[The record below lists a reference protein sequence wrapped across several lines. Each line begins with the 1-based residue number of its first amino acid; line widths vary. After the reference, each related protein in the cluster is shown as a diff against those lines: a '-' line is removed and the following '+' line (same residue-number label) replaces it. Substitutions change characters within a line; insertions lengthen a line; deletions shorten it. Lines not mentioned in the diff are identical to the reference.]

1 MARPYREIRDLR
13 AGSAPN
19 GGHSPSAQEED
30 SVNQQHFDTTIGKR
44 ARAAALVRR
53 SSSTL
58 LAMLIGLGLALPTL
72 PPQSASAAETFVVNT
87 TEDQDDAC
95 DELGAGDCSLREA
108 IVAANANP
116 GKDTIAFDIPGGGV
130 KAIKPQS
137 SLPAITDPVVI
148 DGYTQAGAQANT
160 AAVGTNAV
168 LRIELDGSEA
178 GLTSGLLVQGG
189 DTTIRGLVIN
199 RFGNGF
205 GYYAIELTGEPG
217 NTGNVIEANFLG
229 TDPSG
234 TNAAGNFYGLYLQEG
249 SNGNRVGGS
258 SPAARNLISGNTHD
272 GIELESNDNTIQGNL
287 IGTDRTG
294 TQPLGNGER
303 GIDAVSDANDNRI
316 LANTIAFNGD
326 AGVAIGGQFSF
337 GTGNQVSRNS
347 IFANGGL
354 GIDLSD
360 DGPTAND
367 PGDADEGG
375 NNLQNFP
382 VLTAAKT
389 PAKKKKTT
397 IKGAL
402 NSRSNRQYL
411 IEVFANAKNG
421 DIEGQTFV
429 GQKRVTT
436 NANGDASFVITVDRK
451 LSGQALTATTTDDDA
466 GDTSELSAPVTV
478 KKAKKAKGKKKGKGK
493 NRKKG

>member
-1 MARPYREIRDLR
+1 
-13 AGSAPN
+13 
-19 GGHSPSAQEED
+19 
-30 SVNQQHFDTTIGKR
+30 
-44 ARAAALVRR
+44 
-53 SSSTL
+53 
-58 LAMLIGLGLALPTL
+58 
-72 PPQSASAAETFVVNT
+72 
-87 TEDQDDAC
+87 
-95 DELGAGDCSLREA
+95 
-108 IVAANANP
+108 VAANANP

-130 KAIKPQS
+130 KTIKPQS

-160 AAVGTNAV
+160 AAAGTNAV
-168 LRIELDGSEA
+168 LRIELDGREA
-178 GLTSGLLVQGG
+178 GFTSGLLIEGG

-199 RFGNGF
+199 RFGNGLGF
-205 GYYAIELTGEPG
+205 YAIELTGEPG
-217 NTGNVIEANFLG
+217 NTGNVIEGNFLG

-234 TNAAGNFYGLYLQEG
+234 TQAAGSFYGIYLQEG
-249 SNGNRVGGS
+249 SDGNRIGGP
-258 SPAARNLISGNTHD
+258 SPAARNLISGNSDD

-287 IGTDRTG
+287 IGTNRTG
-294 TQPLGNGER
+294 ARPLGNGEL

-354 GIDLSD
+354 GIDLGD
-360 DGPTAND
+360 DGSTAND

-402 NSRSNRQYL
+402 NSQPNGQYL

-421 DIEGQTFV
+421 DIEGKTFV
-429 GQKRVTT
+429 GRKRVTT
-436 NANGDASFVITVDRK
+436 NANGDASFVITVGRK
-451 LSGQALTATTTDDDA
+451 LSGQAITATATDDDS

-478 KKAKKAKGKKKGKGK
+478 KKSKKVKGKKKGKGT
-493 NRKKG
+493 NRK